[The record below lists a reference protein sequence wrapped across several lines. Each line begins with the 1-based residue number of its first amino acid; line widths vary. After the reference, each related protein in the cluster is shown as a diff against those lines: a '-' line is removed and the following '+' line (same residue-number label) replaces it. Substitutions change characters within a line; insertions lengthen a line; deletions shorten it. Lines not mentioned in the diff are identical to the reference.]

1 MVRETAPWI
10 PKLRKV
16 REAQQS
22 GGLSKRKGW
31 PTPRAQE
38 SHKPHHTRRCEV
50 FTLGHPSDS
59 ARSTAGECGICAVQ
73 PPFSSSRKMQVPER
87 IHPYKVGHRQMK
99 TYRQLPEVTCL
110 CPDWYPMGSIA
121 TAVALPSDVGRRQDQ
136 TIETSRPPYVLTSGG
151 LQASATDS
159 PRGCPHTDFV
169 PLHSPL
175 CLQLCQQLLDAIFF
189 FERGQALFHVIGS
202 DFGLGLTVSLGVRDL
217 ALHAIEGTCA

>member
-50 FTLGHPSDS
+50 FTLRHPSDS

-87 IHPYKVGHRQMK
+87 IHPYKVGHRRLVSDGLNSDGGSLTLGCGPAPGPNHGDSVIQVVHHM
-99 TYRQLPEVTCL
+99 YSHLEVCKL
-110 CPDWYPMGSIA
+110 
-121 TAVALPSDVGRRQDQ
+121 ALPTARAAVPTPTSCPYNPRFVFSSASNCSMRSSFSSAARR
-136 TIETSRPPYVLTSGG
+136 SSMS
-151 LQASATDS
+151 SA
-159 PRGCPHTDFV
+159 
-169 PLHSPL
+169 
-175 CLQLCQQLLDAIFF
+175 AI
-189 FERGQALFHVIGS
+189 S
-202 DFGLGLTVSLGVRDL
+202 DL
-217 ALHAIEGTCA
+217 A

>member
-50 FTLGHPSDS
+50 FTLRHPSDS

-136 TIETSRPPYVLTSGG
+136 TMEI
-151 LQASATDS
+151 ASYKSSTICTHIWRSAS
-159 PRGCPHTDFV
+159 
-169 PLHSPL
+169 
-175 CLQLCQQLLDAIFF
+175 
-189 FERGQALFHVIGS
+189 
-202 DFGLGLTVSLGVRDL
+202 
-217 ALHAIEGTCA
+217 